1 MLGNQANNNEI
12 TDLVR
17 GKISTLPIEDQIIIA
32 KRLEQILEDCYFD
45 VTPDLDKLSDEEL
58 FYLKESLSLIH
69 I

>member
-45 VTPDLDKLSDEEL
+45 VTPDLDN
-58 FYLKESLSLIH
+58 YLMKNYFI
-69 I
+69 